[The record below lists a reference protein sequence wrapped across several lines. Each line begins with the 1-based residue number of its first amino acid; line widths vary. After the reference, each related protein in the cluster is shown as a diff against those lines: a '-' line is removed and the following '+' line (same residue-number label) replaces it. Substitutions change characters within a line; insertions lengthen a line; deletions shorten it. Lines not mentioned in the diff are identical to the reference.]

1 MKYYFYDTCSLLS
14 ENKTLF
20 NDSNTMIIISS
31 ITISELEGIKTSYV
45 KDEETKYAA
54 RQVVRLLEK
63 NEGKYKIILYN
74 PILDKTIEV
83 LNLPNTND
91 SKIVVSAYNYFKE
104 NNILQTAVF
113 KTKDLIC
120 KRIAESLNLKIEYL
134 YDNFNNNYTGYKE
147 VVLDEDSLAYFYTD
161 IYRKNINE
169 YNLYENEYLI
179 IKDTKDNIQDFYKWK
194 NGMYK
199 EVPFKTFD
207 SDMFGSVRPVSK
219 DVYQQLA
226 FDAISNNKIT
236 VLRGPAGSGKS
247 MIALSYMF
255 SLLDKGTIGKIII
268 FCNTVA
274 TKGAAKLGYLPGTR
288 LEKLLE
294 SQIGIFLESKI
305 GNKYE
310 VEKLI
315 ETNKLL
321 ILPMSDIRGYD
332 TSGMNAAVYITE
344 AQNTSVDLMKL
355 ALQRIGSDSICI
367 LDGDD
372 TIQVDLNL
380 YEGSNNGLRRV
391 SEVFRGQEYYGE
403 VTLKNVKRSKIA
415 AQAELM

>member
-1 MKYYFYDTCSLLS
+1 MLKVLEFIKAHKNWEELLS
-14 ENKTLF
+14 QAPYYIKVYRDVMFDHNLVMLKYNQLDSDF
-20 NDSNTMIIISS
+20 N
-31 ITISELEGIKTSYV
+31 
-45 KDEETKYAA
+45 EEI
-54 RQVVRLLEK
+54 VRECR
-63 NEGKYKIILYN
+63 G
-74 PILDKTIEV
+74 
-83 LNLPNTND
+83 
-91 SKIVVSAYNYFKE
+91 
-104 NNILQTAVF
+104 
-113 KTKDLIC
+113 LI
-120 KRIAESLNLKIEYL
+120 
-134 YDNFNNNYTGYKE
+134 
-147 VVLDEDSLAYFYTD
+147 LDEDSLAYFYTD

>member
-1 MKYYFYDTCSLLS
+1 MQYYFYDTCSLLS

-20 NDSNTMIIISS
+20 NDSNTMIVISS
-31 ITISELEGIKTSYV
+31 ITISELEGIKTSYI

-74 PILDKTIEV
+74 PVWDKTIEE

-91 SKIVVSAYNYFKE
+91 SKIVVTAYNYFKE
-104 NNILQTAVF
+104 NDILQTAIF

-120 KRIAESLNLKIEYL
+120 KRIAESFNLKIEYI

-147 VVLDEDSLAYFYTD
+147 VILDEESLAYFYTD
-161 IYRKNINE
+161 IYRKNLNE

-179 IKDTKDNIQDFYKWK
+179 IKDTKNNIQDFYKWK
-194 NGMYK
+194 NGIYK

-207 SDMFGSVRPVSK
+207 SNMFGSVRPVSK

-255 SLLDKGTIGKIII
+255 SLLDKGTIDKIII